1 VKWHIFLHFDHYQK
15 DVRIGGRNTPIA
27 FDSFGVSPLYHR
39 RRLLQVEFLILTYIS
54 KHFHITAA
62 AAVKGVLAPCRFFPI
77 TVALKAPPTIVSQ
90 RCGRI
95 LVA

>member
-1 VKWHIFLHFDHYQK
+1 
-15 DVRIGGRNTPIA
+15 VRIGGRNTLIA

-62 AAVKGVLAPCRFFPI
+62 AAVKGVLAPCRFFSYH